1 MQVSVVIPTLN
12 EEANIRACIDAARRD
27 NDAEQVEIIVA
38 DGGSH
43 DRTLS
48 LIPHGVKVVRAPLGR
63 GIQMNHGA
71 REAHGDIL
79 IFCHADTQLPQGW
92 RESVIQT
99 LGTPGVSGGAFQIAY
114 LPAKGILHQVNR
126 MRFRGSWIT
135 THGDRAQFMSRE
147 SFDDIGGFP
156 EIPLMED
163 VEMSRALHQRGKIA
177 MVPKRVIASSRRYLE
192 CGPLAQ
198 YGLSMW
204 LVFRYVFLGASPEA
218 IARAYRSSREHSVES
233 PRLAKQGELYERARR
248 TQRT

>member
-27 NDAEQVEIIVA
+27 NDADQVEIIVA

-43 DRTLS
+43 DRTLNM
-48 LIPHGVKVVRAPLGR
+48 IPHNVKVVHAPRGR
-63 GIQMNHGA
+63 GMQMNYGA
-71 REAHGDIL
+71 REASGDIL
-79 IFCHADTQLPQGW
+79 IFCHADTRLPEGW
-92 RESVIQT
+92 CEAVIRT
-99 LGTPGVSGGAFQIAY
+99 LSTPGVSGGAFQIAY
-114 LPAKGILHQVNR
+114 LPAKGILHHVNR
-126 MRFRGSWIT
+126 MEFRGSWIT

-163 VEMSRALHQRGKIA
+163 VEMSRALHRRGRIA
-177 MVPKRVIASSRRYLE
+177 MVPKRVTASSRRYLE
-192 CGPLAQ
+192 CGPVKQ

-218 IARAYRSSREHSVES
+218 IARAYRSSREHSVGS
-233 PRLAKQGELYERARR
+233 PRLAKQEALHERARH